1 MIERLE
7 RDKLQ
12 RRITMKRTT
21 LILGLVLSAA
31 IALSACG
38 PTTLVAN
45 PAPPQR
51 TLNVTGT
58 GMVDLTPD
66 VAYINI
72 GVHTEKPTAAEAV
85 AVNTDQTQ
93 QVVNALKGFG
103 VDPKDIRTSNFSIW
117 PNAQYD
123 PQTGKQ
129 IGTTYVVD
137 NTVYVTF
144 RQLDKLGNL
153 LDATVQA
160 GANNVNS
167 IQFDVADKSAAIKQ
181 ARDEAV
187 KDARS
192 QAQELA
198 SAAGV
203 SLGDLQSINFFDN
216 IPGPVV
222 QAYGKGGGGAVAAS
236 APVPINPGQLT
247 LTATVTMTYEIK

>member
-1 MIERLE
+1 
-7 RDKLQ
+7 
-12 RRITMKRTT
+12 MKRTIF
-21 LILGLVLSAA
+21 ILSLVLITA

-38 PTTLVAN
+38 PTTIVAN

-58 GMVDLTPD
+58 GTVNLTPD

-72 GVHTEKPTAAEAV
+72 GVHTERPTAAEAV

-93 QVVNALKGFG
+93 QVVNALRNFG
-103 VDPKDIRTSNFSIW
+103 VDPKDIRTTNFSIW
-117 PNAQYD
+117 PNPQYD
-123 PQTGKQ
+123 PQIPGKQ
-129 IGTTYVVD
+129 TGTTYVVD

-144 RQLDKLGNL
+144 RQLDKLGSL
-153 LDATVQA
+153 LDATVQD

-167 IQFDVADKSAAIKQ
+167 IQFDVVDKSEAIKQ

-187 KDARS
+187 KDARA

-203 SLGDLQSINFFDN
+203 DRKSTRLN
-216 IPGPVV
+216 
-222 QAYGKGGGGAVAAS
+222 
-236 APVPINPGQLT
+236 
-247 LTATVTMTYEIK
+247 